1 MLNKETIMAAV
12 AFDTLKLVENLTE
25 SGFSDI
31 QARGVTNALKEAQD
45 THLEDL
51 ATKSDLA
58 ELKAD
63 LASDLAEVKAE
74 LKADINN
81 LDNKIT
87 SLEHSL
93 DNKITSLERSTTHN
107 FANIKKDIIH
117 NEERLKAEMV
127 DLKSDMIR
135 WMIGIAVSIVGILFI
150 LLKAM
155 L

>member
-51 ATKSDLA
+51 ATK
-58 ELKAD
+58 
-63 LASDLAEVKAE
+63 SDLAEVKAE